1 MLKKY
6 KVIETECYRW
16 AMIDKTYIVEAGSE
30 EEAREYIQ
38 NYKNWPLD
46 CDEEELISVE
56 DYLGVDDINVKEI
69 K

>member
-6 KVIETECYRW
+6 EVIETESYRW
-16 AMIDKTYIVEAGSE
+16 ALVNKTYVVEANSE

-38 NYKNWPLD
+38 NDENWPLD

-56 DYLGVDDINVKEI
+56 DYRGVDDINVKEI